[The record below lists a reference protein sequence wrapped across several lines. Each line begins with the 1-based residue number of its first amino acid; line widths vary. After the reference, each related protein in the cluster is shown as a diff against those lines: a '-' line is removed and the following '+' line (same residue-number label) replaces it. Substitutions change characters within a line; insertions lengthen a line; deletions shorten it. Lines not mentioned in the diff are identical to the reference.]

1 MKLPVNFRTPL
12 AAFFHDLL
20 MVPVAWLLA
29 FSLRFNLG
37 SIPQI
42 FLESAL
48 VWLPMIMAIQ
58 ASAFVYL
65 GLYRGVWRFASLP
78 DLVRIIKAVAIG
90 ALISAAIVFLLVRL
104 ENVPRSVF
112 PMYIILLVIGLS
124 APRFIYRLI
133 KDRKLYQGNSQR
145 VLIIGAGQAG
155 EMLVRDLYRDRS
167 QAFTP
172 VGFVD
177 DKREKQGQ
185 EIQGVRVLGRPEQ
198 LPSLVDRLD
207 IDLLLIAVPSSTSKQ
222 MQRIVE
228 YCEQTSVPFRTLP
241 CLDDLMAGRVT
252 TQALREVSIDDL
264 LGRESARLDWDSIR
278 QGIEHKCVLITG
290 GGGSIGSGLVRE
302 IARLKPEKL
311 IILEQ
316 SEHNLY
322 VIEQE
327 CHRYFPELNLF
338 PHLGDITDRFVV
350 QHIMQTHQPQIVF
363 HAAAYK
369 HVPMLEHQTREA
381 VRNNVLGTWIM
392 AAAAHAADVE
402 IFVLISTDKAVNPG
416 NTMGATKRVG
426 EIYCQNLNQQSTTR
440 FITVRF
446 GNVLDSNGSVVPL
459 FKRQIAEGGPVT
471 VTHPDIT
478 RYFMTIPEACQLILQ
493 AASMGEGGEIY
504 VLDMGQ
510 PVSIVYLAEQLI
522 RLSGK
527 IPGEDI
533 DIVYTGLRPGEK
545 LHEELFHQDE
555 ALRQTNHQSVLL
567 ADYRQVDWQQ
577 LIEVLGNMEIAS
589 NGYDSRMLVHLLK
602 QLVPEW
608 QAEIDTEIAYTKQI
622 SEKTPVDT
630 TRLLH

>member
-1 MKLPVNFRTPL
+1 MNLPVNFRTPL

-37 SIPQI
+37 SIPQV

-78 DLVRIIKAVAIG
+78 DLLRIIKAVVIG
-90 ALISAAIVFLLVRL
+90 ALIATAIVFLLVRL

-185 EIQGVRVLGRPEQ
+185 EIQGVRVLGRPDQ
-198 LPSLVDRLD
+198 LPALVDRLD
-207 IDLLLIAVPSSTSKQ
+207 IDLLLIALPSSTSKQ

-278 QGIEHKCVLITG
+278 QDIEHLFSQCILFCW
-290 GGGSIGSGLVRE
+290 SLV
-302 IARLKPEKL
+302 
-311 IILEQ
+311 
-316 SEHNLY
+316 
-322 VIEQE
+322 
-327 CHRYFPELNLF
+327 
-338 PHLGDITDRFVV
+338 
-350 QHIMQTHQPQIVF
+350 
-363 HAAAYK
+363 
-369 HVPMLEHQTREA
+369 
-381 VRNNVLGTWIM
+381 
-392 AAAAHAADVE
+392 
-402 IFVLISTDKAVNPG
+402 
-416 NTMGATKRVG
+416 
-426 EIYCQNLNQQSTTR
+426 
-440 FITVRF
+440 
-446 GNVLDSNGSVVPL
+446 
-459 FKRQIAEGGPVT
+459 
-471 VTHPDIT
+471 
-478 RYFMTIPEACQLILQ
+478 
-493 AASMGEGGEIY
+493 
-504 VLDMGQ
+504 
-510 PVSIVYLAEQLI
+510 
-522 RLSGK
+522 
-527 IPGEDI
+527 
-533 DIVYTGLRPGEK
+533 
-545 LHEELFHQDE
+545 
-555 ALRQTNHQSVLL
+555 
-567 ADYRQVDWQQ
+567 
-577 LIEVLGNMEIAS
+577 
-589 NGYDSRMLVHLLK
+589 
-602 QLVPEW
+602 
-608 QAEIDTEIAYTKQI
+608 
-622 SEKTPVDT
+622 
-630 TRLLH
+630 